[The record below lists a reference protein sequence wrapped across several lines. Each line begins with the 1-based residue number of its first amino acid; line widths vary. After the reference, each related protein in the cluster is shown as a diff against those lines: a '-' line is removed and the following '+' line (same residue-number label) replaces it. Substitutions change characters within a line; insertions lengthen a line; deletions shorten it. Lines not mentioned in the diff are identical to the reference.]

1 MCEMQT
7 IETLRVSSTAVRK
20 APQYAVFGLVM
31 ATASLLP
38 PSSAQAPLPDSPAIE
53 QRVDAMLAKMS
64 VTDKITLIGGK
75 DTFFTQPI
83 ASAGLPRLRMAD
95 GPLGVRN
102 WGASTAYTAGIALA
116 ASWDTALAYRVGES
130 LGNDSRARGVHF
142 LLAPGVNI
150 YRSPLNGRNMEYFG
164 EDPWL
169 SSRMTVGYITGLQS
183 KGVSATVKHFAAN
196 NSEFD
201 RHNSDSVV
209 DERTLHEI
217 YLPAFEAAVKEA
229 SVGAV
234 MDSYNLINGAHATQ
248 NKVLNID
255 ILRKQW
261 GFDGV
266 LMSDW
271 DATYD
276 GTAAANNG
284 LDLEMPSAKFMNA
297 ANLVP
302 ALSTGAVTQ
311 ATIDEKVRRILR
323 TAIRFGWLDR
333 EQLETNIP
341 LLSPASSQVALDEA
355 LASITLL
362 KNDGHVLPLEPGRQH
377 TYVVL
382 GPDAAVPVV
391 GGGGSSRVGSF
402 FTDTIL
408 TAVTNLAGTRAKV
421 YYIPGIPTA
430 EDLFAQTD
438 FSSASMTVYDRAN
451 SKGAAQSTSK
461 IDHLDRWRENG
472 NYRNDASRSVNGQ
485 TSVYHLTYTPATTGS
500 YLLVTASPTQDDTH
514 VMIEG
519 KEVLANPH
527 HDGPS
532 LPVSTTIPLEAG
544 KPVQLEVRYFTHAST
559 SRLSLGFRSSDSV
572 FTPAERQ
579 IVASADAAIVAVGL
593 NASIESEGYDRAFKL
608 PWGQDAL
615 IAATAAANPHTI
627 VDVEAG
633 GAVDVHTWL
642 DRVPVL
648 LDSYYGGQ
656 STGEALAR
664 VLFGQ
669 SPSGHL
675 PMSWEREAEDNPTFS
690 HYYEE
695 SGPGKKIPYSE
706 GLFYGYRYYT
716 SMHKQPLFPFG
727 FGLSYTTFDLSNLKL
742 TSSTQAGRTLTVE
755 FDVRNTGKTA
765 GAEVAQ
771 VYVGDPSATAKRP
784 VKELKAFSK
793 VELAPGKS
801 QHVSLELDRRSF
813 SYWDEAAHDWRMDPG
828 RFDITVG
835 NSSADARLT
844 GHIELKN

>member
-1 MCEMQT
+1 MSEMQT
-7 IETLRVSSTAVRK
+7 IERLRVTSSAARK
-20 APQYAVFGLVM
+20 ALRYSVVGLVL
-31 ATASLLP
+31 AGSP
-38 PSSAQAPLPDSPAIE
+38 PPFSSAQTPLPDSPAVE
-53 QRVDAMLAKMS
+53 QRVNTMLAKMS
-64 VTDKITLIGGK
+64 TAEKITLLGGK
-75 DTFFTQPI
+75 DNFYTQAIP
-83 ASAGLPRLRMAD
+83 SAGLPRLRMAD

-116 ASWDTALAYRVGES
+116 ASWDTALAHRVGES

-169 SSRMTVGYITGLQS
+169 SSRMAVGYITGLQS

-229 SVGAV
+229 NVGAV

-248 NKVLNID
+248 NKVLNVD

-261 GFDGV
+261 GFKGV

-276 GTAAANNG
+276 GIAAANNG

-297 ANLVP
+297 KNLVP
-302 ALSTGAVTQ
+302 ALSSGAVTQ

-333 EQLETNIP
+333 DQLETDIP
-341 LLSPASSQVALDEA
+341 LLSPASSRVALDEA

-362 KNDGHVLPLEPGRQH
+362 KNEGHLLPLEPGRQH
-377 TYVVL
+377 SYVVL
-382 GPDAAVPVV
+382 GPDAAIPVV

-408 TAVTNLAGTRAKV
+408 TAVTNLVGTHAKV
-421 YYIPGIPTA
+421 YYIPGLPTA
-430 EDLFAQTD
+430 EHLFAETA
-438 FSSASMTVYDRAN
+438 FTSATVSVYEGPN
-451 SKGAAQSTSK
+451 STGAARSTSN

-472 NYRNDASRSVNGQ
+472 NYGNDSGRSANGQ
-485 TSVYHLTYTPATTGS
+485 TSVYHLAYTPATTGN
-500 YLLVTASPTQDDTH
+500 YLLVTASPAQDDTH
-514 VMIEG
+514 VMVNG
-519 KEVLANPH
+519 KEVLANAH
-527 HDGPS
+527 HGGPS
-532 LPVSTTIPLEAG
+532 LPVSATISLEAG
-544 KPVQLEVRYFTHAST
+544 KPVQLEVRYFTHASG
-559 SRLSLGFRSSDSV
+559 SRLSLGLRSADSE

-579 IVASADAAIVAVGL
+579 MIASADAAIVAVGL

-615 IAATAAANPHTI
+615 VAATAAINSHTI
-627 VDVEAG
+627 VDIEAG

-675 PMSWEREAEDNPTFS
+675 PMSWEREAEDNPTFN
-690 HYYEE
+690 HYFEE
-695 SGPGKKIPYSE
+695 PGPGKKIPYGE

-716 SMHKQPLFPFG
+716 STHKQPLFPFG

-742 TSSTQAGRTLTVE
+742 TSSTQAGHMLTVE
-755 FDVRNTGKTA
+755 FDVRNTGKTP

-771 VYVGDPSATAKRP
+771 VYVGDPSAAAKRP
-784 VKELKAFSK
+784 LKELKAFTK
-793 VELAPGKS
+793 VELDPGKS
-801 QHVSLELDRRSF
+801 QHVSLALDRRSF
-813 SYWDEAAHDWRMDPG
+813 SYWDETVHDWRMDSG

-835 NSSADARLT
+835 NSSTDDCLT
-844 GHIELKN
+844 GHVELKN